1 VAAHCSGDHDGPSRS
16 LSSSVGREKFRSARC
31 ASFWREIRR
40 GIKLREDVID
50 ALKLVSAQVV
60 VAAQRAAHLV
70 QVSRD
75 LLERALDPGEQTRAF
90 SWCGDEVFRAECFE
104 CRGVT
109 IGRAPPGRDAV
120 DAGLNHGALRLAV
133 PCDERRHRA
142 RRRIAQ
148 REGRRIRGRSGQG

>member
-1 VAAHCSGDHDGPSRS
+1 MRDLLTVK
-16 LSSSVGREKFRSARC
+16 LL
-31 ASFWREIRR
+31 REIGRR
-40 GIKLREDVID
+40 IELREEVID
-50 ALKLVSAQVV
+50 TLKLVAPEVV
-60 VAAQRAAHLV
+60 VAAQRAAHFV
-70 QVSRD
+70 EVPAD
-75 LLERALDPGEQTRAF
+75 LLQRALEAGEQARAL
-90 SWCGDEVFRAECFE
+90 SRVGDEVFRAERFE

-133 PCDERRHRA
+133 PCDERGHRS